1 MIQVSNWL
9 VQYTTLHRESNVPSG
24 RREEGGGH
32 VANSEARFVRLCEA
46 VVDGSAVE
54 LIVLILRSDMGVVV
68 LTWMILLLLA
78 ELVKPSSVLELW
90 VVEVMNS
97 DELEHAE

>member
-1 MIQVSNWL
+1 M
-9 VQYTTLHRESNVPSG
+9 
-24 RREEGGGH
+24 
-32 VANSEARFVRLCEA
+32 
-46 VVDGSAVE
+46 E

-68 LTWMILLLLA
+68 LAWMVLLLLA